1 MTEFS
6 EAKEPEWLK
15 RDTLLERP
23 LPHSAEAERAIEGSV
38 LLNNGL
44 MHEAAAEME
53 PEDFY
58 VHAHHFVWD
67 AMLSLYNRGSEID
80 PLLIAEELRREGK
93 LEAAGGM
100 TFISEL
106 TYGLPHY
113 PNVASYA
120 KVVKD
125 HALMRQLIK
134 VASKITD
141 EALESE
147 DGADVVLDRAG
158 QYLLSLMDRR
168 QVKRFSQAGVLV
180 NRALVKAAER
190 AQKGQVVTGVSTG
203 LRELDSLTLGLQP
216 TDLIIV
222 AARPGMGKTSLAM
235 TMAEYAAVDM
245 GLTVGVFSL
254 EMSEEQLSERMV
266 CSRAHVDAHRFRSG
280 YLSRDEWA
288 RLAAAEAEF
297 EGKHLYIDDSAG
309 VSPLY
314 IRSRARRLALQAE
327 QDGRKLDVIVVDYL
341 QLMSA
346 AARRA
351 EQRTRDMNREQE
363 VSSISRELKGLAKE
377 LNVPLVALAQL
388 SRAPEQRSDHRPVLS
403 DLRES
408 GSIEQDADLVAFIY
422 REEQYRKTEENT
434 NLAELILAKNRNG
447 ATGTIQLSFLK
458 EFTRFE
464 NMGRD

>member
-1 MTEFS
+1 
-6 EAKEPEWLK
+6 
-15 RDTLLERP
+15 
-23 LPHSAEAERAIEGSV
+23 
-38 LLNNGL
+38 
-44 MHEAAAEME
+44 
-53 PEDFY
+53 
-58 VHAHHFVWD
+58 
-67 AMLSLYNRGSEID
+67 
-80 PLLIAEELRREGK
+80 
-93 LEAAGGM
+93 
-100 TFISEL
+100 
-106 TYGLPHY
+106 
-113 PNVASYA
+113 
-120 KVVKD
+120 
-125 HALMRQLIK
+125 
-134 VASKITD
+134 
-141 EALESE
+141 
-147 DGADVVLDRAG
+147 
-158 QYLLSLMDRR
+158 
-168 QVKRFSQAGVLV
+168 
-180 NRALVKAAER
+180 
-190 AQKGQVVTGVSTG
+190 VTGVSTG